1 MLFRSIKAEANA
13 AAELAVALL
22 KGEKAATATG
32 SVNNGVADVPSV
44 LLVPVAITKAN
55 VKDVIADGFQKKED
69 VCKGIEDLCAE
80 NGIS

>member
-1 MLFRSIKAEANA
+1 MACSDCSWFKR

-69 VCKGIEDLCAE
+69 VCKGIEDLCAA